1 MPRIL
6 STILL
11 LSILLCI
18 GIATGFAQS
27 RNLTVGL
34 EQNPPI
40 CSIDSK
46 GKPVGISVDILQEI
60 AQREGWHLN
69 WQPCL
74 WEQCLEK
81 LANGQMDL
89 LSGIGRTTKREELY
103 NFNAEPVVINWGQ
116 LYSSD
121 KSKINT
127 MLDLTG
133 KRIALVPTDLHG
145 AHFQDSLTRFGIKT
159 TLVAVNS
166 YGEGVQAVLEQRAD
180 ACVVSRIF
188 PLAAK
193 QLDHITKTPII
204 FNPSQ
209 NMYATAKGHHTSV
222 LAAIDRHLTQ
232 MKAEKNSFYHQ
243 SLERHLGMPESS
255 KLPAWLGW
263 TLSITIL
270 LTALIAGN
278 NIICR
283 RKIKT
288 KTAEL
293 QQTVQQ
299 VRTLSLAVE
308 QSPESIVI
316 TDLNGV
322 IEYIN
327 PAYCTTS
334 GYDTHEVIGQHS
346 RHLKSDKQPSELYKE
361 LWETISIG
369 KIWNGEL
376 LNKKKDGTLLL
387 EAITISP
394 ICDENGSIIRYM
406 GRKVDITEQRRLEQ
420 QQKQSKRLEL
430 IGHLAGGV
438 AHEVR
443 NPLNAI
449 LSMTEALFREREFQG
464 NEELVPYQ
472 HHIRSQVTRLSRL
485 MNDLLDLGRTIPETN
500 IVPLDPL
507 VVCRET
513 ISLLQSSNNRSS
525 CRIKFD
531 MNPFATETMIMVDG
545 TRLQQV
551 LLNLLENA
559 CQHSA
564 PDSNISLQIFLPTP
578 QTICFQIKDS
588 GAGIP
593 PDNLGRIFEAFY
605 TNRRGGTGLGLAI
618 AKHFSEAMGGT
629 ITIFN
634 NDPPPGCTA
643 ELRLPLLSTT

>member
-6 STILL
+6 STILS
-11 LSILLCI
+11 LSILLCV

-27 RNLTVGL
+27 RNFTVGL

-60 AQREGWHLN
+60 ARREGWHLN

-81 LANGQMDL
+81 LANGQLDL
-89 LSGIGRTTKREELY
+89 LSGIGRTTKREDLY

-116 LYSSD
+116 LYSSN

-209 NMYATAKGHHTSV
+209 NMYATAKGHHTPV

-232 MKAEKNSFYHQ
+232 MKAEENSFYHQ
-243 SLERHLGMPESS
+243 SLERHLGMPESR

-263 TLSITIL
+263 TLSITML

-283 RKIKT
+283 RKIKA

-293 QQTVQQ
+293 QKTVQQ

-308 QSPESIVI
+308 QSPESVVI
-316 TDLNGV
+316 TDLDGV
-322 IEYIN
+322 IEYVN

-334 GYDTHEVIGQHS
+334 GYDMHEVIGQHS
-346 RHLKSDKQPSELYKE
+346 RHLKSDQQPPELYKE
-361 LWETISIG
+361 LWETITNG
-369 KIWNGEL
+369 KIWKGEL
-376 LNKKKDGTLLL
+376 HNKKKDGTLFL
-387 EAITISP
+387 EALTISP
-394 ICDENGSIIRYM
+394 ICEDTGTIIRYM
-406 GRKVDITEQRRLEQ
+406 AIKVDITKQRRLEQ
-420 QQKQSKRLEL
+420 QQKQTKRLEL

-449 LSMTEALFREREFQG
+449 LSMTEALFREKEFQG
-464 NEELVPYQ
+464 NDNLAPYQ

-485 MNDLLDLGRTIPETN
+485 MNDLLDLGRTIPETSLT
-500 IVPLDPL
+500 PSPPREL
-507 VVCRET
+507 CREVVALAHMSET
-513 ISLLQSSNNRSS
+513 CSS
-525 CRIKFD
+525 CTILFD
-531 MNPFATETMIMVDG
+531 MNPFAAEAVVMADRI
-545 TRLQQV
+545 RLQQI
-551 LLNLLENA
+551 LINLLENA
-559 CQHSA
+559 CQHSPPEA
-564 PDSNISLQIFLPTP
+564 EVTLRLFLSDP
-578 QTICFQIKDS
+578 QTLCFQIKDS
-588 GAGIP
+588 GTGIP
-593 PDNLGRIFEAFY
+593 PDNLDRIFEPFF
-605 TNRRGGTGLGLAI
+605 TNRRGGTRLGLAI

-629 ITIFN
+629 ITIYN
-634 NDPPPGCTA
+634 NDPSPGCTA
-643 ELRLPLLSTT
+643 KLTLPII